1 MALAFPLGYH
11 SSTQF
16 QAGAMTKRV
25 NPKQV
30 NPPSS
35 IVGNSAVSPDPML
48 PGRAYVLLD
57 QIDTS
62 ALRTR
67 DVNEK
72 HVIALAESIAA
83 IGLIHPPAVDKMNRL
98 LAGAH
103 RIAALRWLE
112 KHSTARFQEL
122 YPQGV
127 PVWRMDLNAK
137 SEIDLALAVEISEN
151 EQRRDYSSSEVLRLA
166 DRLKAAGFHYSAEGG
181 RPKTDTRPLMPAL
194 EIIVGKSV
202 RQLRRILNPVGN
214 PKPAAPAKTRPS
226 DLVSDLKLFLESS
239 EHLVSRLAEP
249 TGVSELFTLKSQL
262 ERVIRLTA
270 QALKALEQTV

>member
-1 MALAFPLGYH
+1 
-11 SSTQF
+11 
-16 QAGAMTKRV
+16 
-25 NPKQV
+25 
-30 NPPSS
+30 
-35 IVGNSAVSPDPML
+35 ML
-48 PGRAYVLLD
+48 SGRAFVPLD
-57 QIDTS
+57 QIDIS

-72 HVIALAESIAA
+72 HVVALAESIAA
-83 IGLIHPPAVDKMNRL
+83 IGLIHPPAVDRENRL

-112 KHSTARFQEL
+112 EHSAARFQEL
-122 YPQGV
+122 YPEGI

-202 RQLRRILNPVGN
+202 RQLRRILNPVGDSKSAT
-214 PKPAAPAKTRPS
+214 PPKTRPS
-226 DLVSDLKLFLESS
+226 DLVSDLKLFLDSS
-239 EHLVSRLAEP
+239 EHLASRLASSTEVP
-249 TGVSELFTLKSQL
+249 ELFTLKSQI
-262 ERVIRLTA
+262 ERVVRLTT
-270 QALKALEQTV
+270 QALNSLEQSV